1 MFFFSHIY
9 CIIAYS
15 DSEFR
20 CSHAVLCLTL
30 HSHCV
35 AATVLSQSRRNY
47 LEKSA
52 VIAGL
57 IHTPNECVYAL
68 F

>member
-1 MFFFSHIY
+1 MTEFLSFFLHIY
-9 CIIAYS
+9 SIIAYS

-20 CSHAVLCLTL
+20 CSHAVPCLTP

-35 AATVLSQSRRNY
+35 ASTLLSQSRRNY

-52 VIAGL
+52 VPL
-57 IHTPNECVYAL
+57 QD
-68 F
+68 